1 MENQVEKKKVD
12 KWQVLFWIAF
22 FLLMVLGGKTLLS
35 RCTASVVQT
44 VAAAEE
50 EVVVA
55 EEEAVPDALFVAEAP
70 KPLNHYAIKGS
81 VAAGG
86 YTEYVPS
93 SQYRMEVDEKGVTF
107 LSNSGRKLL
116 RCEVME
122 HLSARWP
129 DPNDPALLRYRT
141 VYEDWGYRA
150 VFEYV
155 EEWPGEDGKTTFKLG
170 PVAFFRIPQD

>member
-1 MENQVEKKKVD
+1 MENMEEKKKVD
-12 KWQVLFWIAF
+12 KWEVLFWIAF
-22 FLLMVLGGKTLLS
+22 ALLVVLGGKTLLS
-35 RCTASVVQT
+35 KCTDSIVET
-44 VAAAEE
+44 VA
-50 EVVVA
+50 VQ
-55 EEEAVPDALFVAEAP
+55 EEAEVAPDALFEIEAP

-93 SQYRMEVDEKGVTF
+93 SDYVMEVDDNGVTF
-107 LSNSGRKLL
+107 LSPGGRKLL
-116 RCEVME
+116 RCDVRER
-122 HLSARWP
+122 LDARWP

-155 EEWPGEDGKTTFKLG
+155 EEWPGEDGKKTFKLG
-170 PVAFFRIPQD
+170 PVAFFRTPQN

>member
-1 MENQVEKKKVD
+1 MDNKDEKKKVD
-12 KWQVLFWIAF
+12 TWQILFWIAF
-22 FLLMVLGGKTLLS
+22 FLLIVLGGKTLLNK
-35 RCTASVVQT
+35 CTDSIVET
-44 VAAAEE
+44 VA
-50 EVVVA
+50 VQ
-55 EEEAVPDALFVAEAP
+55 EEAEASADPMFVAEAP

-93 SQYRMEVDEKGVTF
+93 SDYQMEVDATGVTF
-107 LSNSGRKLL
+107 KSNSGKKLL
-116 RCEVME
+116 RCDVLERLE
-122 HLSARWP
+122 ARWP

-155 EEWPGEDGKTTFKLG
+155 EEWPAEDGKTTFRLG